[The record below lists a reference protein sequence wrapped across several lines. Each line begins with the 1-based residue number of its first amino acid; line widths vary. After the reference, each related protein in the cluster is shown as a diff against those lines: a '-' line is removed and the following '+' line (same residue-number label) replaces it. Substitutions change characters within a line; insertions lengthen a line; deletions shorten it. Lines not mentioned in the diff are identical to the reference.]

1 MAKKGGTP
9 ENLDKIRTTEEARKR
24 GRNGGIKSGETR
36 RRKRDAKSAAKLVLD
51 LECGANVAKNL
62 KLMNISEED
71 FTNRVALM
79 ARLFAEGMSG
89 NVTAMRTIIELAG
102 ELPYTEIENKRLNLE
117 EKKFMAE
124 AERKEVGNNAV
135 DDWVAAV
142 MAADEQENENEKQ

>member
-51 LECGANVAKNL
+51 LECGENAAKNL
-62 KLMNISEED
+62 ESMNISEED

-79 ARLFAEGMSG
+79 ARLFAEGMRG

>member
-36 RRKRDAKSAAKLVLD
+36 RRKRDAKSAAKLVL
-51 LECGANVAKNL
+51 ECGENVAKNL
-62 KLMNISEED
+62 KSMNISEED

-79 ARLFAEGMSG
+79 ARLFTAGMSG

>member
-51 LECGANVAKNL
+51 LECGANAATNL
-62 KLMNISEED
+62 KSMNISEED

-79 ARLFAEGMSG
+79 ARLFAEGMRG

>member
-1 MAKKGGTP
+1 
-9 ENLDKIRTTEEARKR
+9 
-24 GRNGGIKSGETR
+24 
-36 RRKRDAKSAAKLVLD
+36 
-51 LECGANVAKNL
+51 
-62 KLMNISEED
+62 MNISEED